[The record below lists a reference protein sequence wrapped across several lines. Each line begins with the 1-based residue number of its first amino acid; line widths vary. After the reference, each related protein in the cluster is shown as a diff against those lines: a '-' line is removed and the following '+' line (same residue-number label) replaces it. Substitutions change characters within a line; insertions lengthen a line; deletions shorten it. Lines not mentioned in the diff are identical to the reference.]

1 MHCTIHLRFVS
12 LVIGYVMV
20 YHVTYTNYFSL
31 LKFYVTGC
39 FQYIHSWRRATIWKK
54 VSTFEQSEYIIW
66 IFSTTS
72 SVKDNVLWMKCNFNV
87 AFKKWVCFKIL
98 LRDVC
103 SLGRTNKFLDNM
115 VVFKILEIE
124 HIDCEK
130 FMFIY
135 QQNGSHLGNSSLYY
149 VSHLGSMIFQ

>member
-1 MHCTIHLRFVS
+1 MCCNEKIKHSFKSMNSNLDNCFFISHWETKDNPHLNNLSLLALIIMIYFIVRYIYVLFVS

-72 SVKDNVLWMKCNFNV
+72 SVKDNVLWMKCNFM
-87 AFKKWVCFKIL
+87 L
-98 LRDVC
+98 
-103 SLGRTNKFLDNM
+103 
-115 VVFKILEIE
+115 
-124 HIDCEK
+124 
-130 FMFIY
+130 
-135 QQNGSHLGNSSLYY
+135 HLKN
-149 VSHLGSMIFQ
+149 

>member
-72 SVKDNVLWMKCNFNV
+72 SVKDNVLWMKCNFMLH
-87 AFKKWVCFKIL
+87 FKNEFVSRFCCGMVLKIL
-98 LRDVC
+98 
-103 SLGRTNKFLDNM
+103 
-115 VVFKILEIE
+115 KID

-135 QQNGSHLGNSSLYY
+135 QQNGSHLGNSSLHY
-149 VSHLGSMIFQ
+149 VCHLGSMIFQ

>member
-1 MHCTIHLRFVS
+1 MLYSCRYYLYQLFFPFKNLCGRVFCNTFIHGDAPQFE
-12 LVIGYVMV
+12 
-20 YHVTYTNYFSL
+20 
-31 LKFYVTGC
+31 
-39 FQYIHSWRRATIWKK
+39 KK
-54 VSTFEQSEYIIW
+54 VSTFEQSECIIW

-72 SVKDNVLWMKCNFNV
+72 SVKDNVLWMKCNFYV

-98 LRDVC
+98 LRDIRSVC

-115 VVFKILEIE
+115 VVFKILEID

-135 QQNGSHLGNSSLYY
+135 QQNGSHLGNSSLHY